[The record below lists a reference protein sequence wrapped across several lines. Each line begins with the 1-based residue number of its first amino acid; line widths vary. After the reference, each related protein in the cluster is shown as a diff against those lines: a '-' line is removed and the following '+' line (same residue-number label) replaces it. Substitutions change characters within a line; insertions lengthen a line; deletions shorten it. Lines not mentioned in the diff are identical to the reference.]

1 MEDEFEED
9 VEELSESLSATAV
22 ERHRW
27 RAFLGRLDPAL
38 LAPGTPL
45 GPTPP
50 LEAVRLG
57 LDLVVLRLLLGTAGV
72 LVASQTS
79 SRSSRRLSRSSPS
92 VEQSV
97 SGSEYPLEPSRED
110 FLQRLRWPVETER
123 KKTQNWHKR
132 QGIP

>member
-1 MEDEFEED
+1 MTLVKTVVARPSDGEGDDESPETPLCRDAMDDELEED
-9 VEELSESLSATAV
+9 VEELSESLSATAE

-57 LDLVVLRLLLGTAGV
+57 LDLVVLRLFGTAV

-79 SRSSRRLSRSSPS
+79 SRSSRRLRRSSPS

-97 SGSEYPLEPSRED
+97 SGSE
-110 FLQRLRWPVETER
+110 
-123 KKTQNWHKR
+123 
-132 QGIP
+132 

>member
-1 MEDEFEED
+1 MNRQLGDIPETPLCREAMEDELEED
-9 VEELSESLSATAV
+9 VEELSESLSATAE

-45 GPTPP
+45 GPTLT

-57 LDLVVLRLLLGTAGV
+57 LDLVVLRLFGTAV

-79 SRSSRRLSRSSPS
+79 SRSSRRLRRSSPS

-97 SGSEYPLEPSRED
+97 SGSE
-110 FLQRLRWPVETER
+110 
-123 KKTQNWHKR
+123 
-132 QGIP
+132 